1 MSRLPGINEREASL
15 RGRRRQD
22 SVDFAPS
29 QFRRI
34 AAHFLV
40 LGLSQPPGKARA
52 AECEAPR
59 LHVQLPPG
67 SAWAE
72 RIEPL
77 RAELRDAR
85 IDRCARVDIRL
96 EGAEA
101 VVSVTSRGRSAT
113 RRLSEPSELVRTV
126 EALMVLPPA
135 IEMAPS
141 PSERVPNEVERA
153 PPPPPEPTHVE
164 AALGAAVRVGGNLYA
179 GGGFSALADV
189 VVDNYVLGVSG
200 RWDVTD
206 GYVSEPTAGD
216 FSMESG
222 AFGIVLG
229 RRAALRWAS
238 LDVLLDG
245 QIVVESQDQ
254 NSPGDGVDG
263 DTLDTRFGVGLRAS
277 TPKPSGFRPFLLA
290 DIEASPARIAHSKR
304 IDPALPLLPAWTC
317 GLSLGIMWG
326 PR

>member
-1 MSRLPGINEREASL
+1 
-15 RGRRRQD
+15 
-22 SVDFAPS
+22 VDFVLS

-34 AAHFLV
+34 AAQALV
-40 LGLSQPPGKARA
+40 LGLTQLPWAARA

-59 LHVQLPPG
+59 LHIQLPPS

-101 VVSVTSRGRSAT
+101 VVSVSSGGRNAT

-126 EALMVLPPA
+126 EALMVLPPV

-141 PSERVPNEVERA
+141 PGERVADDVERRL
-153 PPPPPEPTHVE
+153 PPPEPTHVE
-164 AALGAAVRVGGNLYA
+164 AALGAALRVGGNVYA

-206 GYVSEPTAGD
+206 GYVAEPTAGD

-229 RRAALRWAS
+229 RRAALGWAS

-277 TPKPSGFRPFLLA
+277 TPKTSGFRPFLLA
-290 DIEASPARIAHSKR
+290 DVEASPARIAHSKR